1 MLLYIIFYLIFALR
15 FLKFLRYLVFRV
27 PFFIFVISS
36 VNFVNLFK
44 ILSSCQ
50 KMKKLTKMNEYI
62 SFLEASK
69 MYGISESTFRRKL
82 KNLTD
87 KDLTKL
93 TKRMN
98 GRVYISVKELSVFEK
113 IDKNE
118 NQIFIQD
125 KEPNNMEIIHL
136 IKQNEKLLQMNQ
148 DKDEQIKTL
157 TGYVVQLQNDIQ
169 GYIKQLNSGEPNK
182 SEKSDFVLKIIVF
195 SLIII
200 LTIYLIFEPG

>member
-1 MLLYIIFYLIFALR
+1 
-15 FLKFLRYLVFRV
+15 
-27 PFFIFVISS
+27 
-36 VNFVNLFK
+36 
-44 ILSSCQ
+44 
-50 KMKKLTKMNEYI
+50 MKKLTKMNEYI

-125 KEPNNMEIIHL
+125 KEPNNPEIIHL

>member
-1 MLLYIIFYLIFALR
+1 
-15 FLKFLRYLVFRV
+15 
-27 PFFIFVISS
+27 
-36 VNFVNLFK
+36 
-44 ILSSCQ
+44 
-50 KMKKLTKMNEYI
+50 MKKLTKMNEYI

-125 KEPNNMEIIHL
+125 KEPNNPEIIHL

-157 TGYVVQLQNDIQ
+157 TGYVVQLQNYIQ

>member
-1 MLLYIIFYLIFALR
+1 
-15 FLKFLRYLVFRV
+15 
-27 PFFIFVISS
+27 
-36 VNFVNLFK
+36 
-44 ILSSCQ
+44 
-50 KMKKLTKMNEYI
+50 MKKLTKMNEYI

>member
-1 MLLYIIFYLIFALR
+1 
-15 FLKFLRYLVFRV
+15 
-27 PFFIFVISS
+27 
-36 VNFVNLFK
+36 
-44 ILSSCQ
+44 
-50 KMKKLTKMNEYI
+50 
-62 SFLEASK
+62 

-125 KEPNNMEIIHL
+125 KEPNNPEIIHL